1 MSKIN
6 IKIFFTVLFL
16 NLLNLGYLFANQNPI
31 NLDLDKFKP
40 LKPRSIGPA
49 ATSGRITTIDVVNSN
64 TNIIYAGAASGGV
77 WKSTS
82 GGIKWE
88 PIFDNMDVQ
97 SIGALKIQQ
106 TNPDV
111 IWVGT
116 GEGNPRNSVS
126 SGRGIYKS
134 IDGGKTFKLTGLEK
148 TRSIHRIII
157 DEKNPNTVYV
167 GAIGN
172 PWYAHPERG
181 VFKTTDGGGTWQ
193 KVLFSNDSTGCAD
206 LVVDPVNS
214 NKMIAAMWEHKREP
228 WFFNSGGEGSG
239 LYITYDG
246 WKTHKK
252 LTDKE
257 GLPNGNLG
265 RIGLAISE
273 SQPNIVYALIESKK
287 NAFYKSTDGGENWK
301 KVSDKGFGN
310 RPFYYADIFVDPKN
324 ENRVYSIHSRV
335 SISEDGGKHWGT
347 LLDYYDVHPDHH
359 AWWIDSNNP
368 SFMIN
373 GNDGGINITRDRGKT
388 WQFVSNLP
396 VAQFYHINIDNEIPY
411 NVYGGMQDNGSWIG
425 PSRIFRYGGIKNQYW
440 EELTFGDGFDVVPD
454 LENPRYGFSM
464 SQQGHLYRYDLKTG
478 SRHYILP
485 THPDGEYLRFSWNA
499 AISRDHFDNNIVYFG
514 SQYLH
519 KSTDKGANWTIISPD
534 LTTNDST
541 KLNQFESGG
550 LTYDVTGAENH
561 CTILS
566 ISPSPLNPDMIWVGT
581 DDGQIQLTI
590 DKGENWTNLS
600 NNIKGVSKYSWIPQ
614 IHASKYDKNECF
626 VVIND
631 YRRGDWGQYLYYTKN
646 RGKSWVNITENKN
659 IDGFILSFIQ
669 DNIEPNLMF
678 IGTEFGLYF
687 SHNAGNNWQKWDKG
701 FPSVPVIDL
710 KIHPRESDLIIGTF
724 GRSAWILDNIDLL
737 RKLSKNENKVLENEL
752 TLSNVQTSYLVSWT
766 QAMGARFGG
775 DEEYKGDNKSSNA
788 RLLVYINKK
797 DKNEKEEK
805 ETNNN
810 EENDN
815 NEDESEEKPEIKN
828 MESNEND
835 STETVKPYIMS
846 LDSLKLEIYDLNGNS
861 IRNNNYK
868 VKDGLNEFH
877 WNLDKKRVRFPN
889 NKKKDDDT
897 DYGSAY
903 SVLPG
908 EYIAKITYN
917 QKSYETKINVKLD
930 PRSDIKIE
938 ELSAQN
944 KLLDSIYNKVEI
956 ITEYVDKIKES
967 KEIIKSFDAQLI
979 NTDKKIKKEIK
990 KLHKKMTDSL
1000 DSLRELIYGKRKKGQ
1015 GIKGGKP
1022 NLMNKINTSL
1032 YIVGSSISKPSSTG
1046 RFLIDDI
1053 DNKIEEMKIRFDN
1066 FYKNDWQDYKSK
1078 ITSYNM
1084 NIFNE

>member
-1 MSKIN
+1 MTKI
-6 IKIFFTVLFL
+6 IFKIFFTLLIFSFL
-16 NLLNLGYLFANQNPI
+16 QPVGLIANENLHK
-31 NLDLDKFKP
+31 LDLDKFKP
-40 LKPRSIGPA
+40 LKPRNIGPG
-49 ATSGRITTIDVVNSN
+49 ATSGRITAIDVVNSN

-88 PIFDNMDVQ
+88 PIFDKMDLQ

-106 TNPDV
+106 SNPDV
-111 IWVGT
+111 IWVGS

-134 IDGGKTFKLTGLEK
+134 IDGGKTFELSGLEN
-148 TRSIHRIII
+148 TRNIHRIII

-181 VFKTTDGGGTWQ
+181 VYKTTNGGETWE
-193 KVLFSNDSTGCAD
+193 KVLFTNDSSGCAD
-206 LVVDPVNS
+206 LVVDPINP

-228 WFFNSGGEGSG
+228 WFFNSGGKGSG

-246 WKTHKK
+246 WKTYKK

-257 GLPNGNLG
+257 GLPKGDLG

-287 NAFYKSTDGGENWK
+287 NAFYKSTNGGENWV
-301 KVSDKGFGN
+301 KVSEKGFGN
-310 RPFYYADIFVDPKN
+310 RPFYYADIFVDTKN

-335 SISEDGGKHWGT
+335 SISQDGGKHWGT
-347 LLDYYDVHPDHH
+347 LLEYYDVHPDHH
-359 AWWIDSNNP
+359 AWWISSEDP
-368 SFMIN
+368 AFMIN
-373 GNDGGINITRDRGKT
+373 GNDGGINITRDGGET

-454 LENPRYGFSM
+454 LEDPRFGFSM

-485 THPDGEYLRFSWNA
+485 THPNGEFLRFSWNA
-499 AISRDHFDNNIVYFG
+499 AISRDPFDKNTVYFG
-514 SQYLH
+514 SQFLH
-519 KSTDKGANWTIISPD
+519 KSTDEGANWTIISPD

-541 KLNQFESGG
+541 KLNQYESGG

-561 CTILS
+561 CTILA
-566 ISPSPLNPDMIWVGT
+566 ISPSPIDPDMIWVST
-581 DDGQIQLTI
+581 DDGQVQLTT
-590 DKGENWTNLS
+590 DKGKNWTNLTM
-600 NNIKGVSKYSWIPQ
+600 NLNGFTPNAWIPQ
-614 IHASKYDKNECF
+614 IHTSKYNKNECF

-646 RGKSWVNITENKN
+646 RGKSWTNLAKGKG
-659 IDGFILSFIQ
+659 IDGFILSFVQ
-669 DNIEPNLMF
+669 DHIEPNLMF
-678 IGTEFGLYF
+678 VGTEFGLYF
-687 SHNAGNNWQKWDKG
+687 SLNSGKNWQKWDKE
-701 FPSVPVIDL
+701 FPSVSVIDL
-710 KIHPRESDLIIGTF
+710 KIHPREPDLIIGTF
-724 GRSAWILDNIDLL
+724 GRAAWILDNIDLL
-737 RKLSKNENKVLENEL
+737 RKLAKSGNDVLNNEL
-752 TLSNVQTSYLVSWT
+752 TLCNVPTSYLVSWT
-766 QAMGARFGG
+766 QAMGARFGA

-788 RLLVYINKK
+788 RVLLYLNKQDK
-797 DKNEKEEK
+797 DSEES
-805 ETNNN
+805 T
-810 EENDN
+810 EENLKE
-815 NEDESEEKPEIKN
+815 NEDDHEESLV
-828 MESNEND
+828 D
-835 STETVKPYIMS
+835 STDTDKPYTMS
-846 LDSLKLEIYDLNGNS
+846 LDSLKFEVYDMEGNN

-877 WNLDKKRVRFPN
+877 WNLDKKGVRFPN
-889 NKKKDDDT
+889 DKKKVDDS
-897 DYGSAY
+897 DYRSAY

-908 EYIAKITYN
+908 NYIAKITYN
-917 QKSYETKINVKLD
+917 GKSYETKMNVKLD
-930 PRSDIKIE
+930 PRADIKIE

-944 KLLDSIYNKVEI
+944 ILLDSIYDKVEL
-956 ITEYVDKIKES
+956 ITKHVDKIKDS
-967 KEIIKSFDAQLI
+967 KEIIKSFNAQLI
-979 NTDKKIKKEIK
+979 NADDTIKKQVK
-990 KLHKKMTDSL
+990 KLHKKMNDSL
-1000 DSLRELIYGKRKKGQ
+1000 DSLRELIFGKRKKGQ

-1022 NLMNKINTSL
+1022 SLMNKINTSL

-1046 RFLIDDI
+1046 RYLIHDI
-1053 DNKIEEMKIRFDN
+1053 DKRIEIMKKRFDN
-1066 FYKNDWQDYKSK
+1066 FYENEWQEYKTK
-1078 ITSYNM
+1078 ITSYDM
-1084 NIFNE
+1084 NIFKE